1 MRRRYRVEVRIYPV
15 DEDEALRGGTNQ
27 LVPRPGATLPVE
39 RDFTTKELI
48 DAADRGCREAL
59 VALERLA
66 GGR

>member
-15 DEDEALRGGTNQ
+15 DENEGLGVSSSLPA
-27 LVPRPGATLPVE
+27 VRPGATLPVE

-66 GGR
+66 AGH

>member
-15 DEDEALRGGTNQ
+15 DEDEPLDGRSGQ
-27 LVPRPGATLPVE
+27 LVARPGATLPVE

-59 VALERLA
+59 VALDRLA

>member
-15 DEDEALRGGTNQ
+15 DEDEAVGGRSNQ
-27 LVPRPGATLPVE
+27 LVPGPGASLPVE

-66 GGR
+66 AGS